1 MYITVFRWYSRL
13 RRLGVVVHELAHAA
27 PRTGAG
33 GTTTDPDLTPPVH
46 HRARDAPLRQLAISY
61 APAAANTAFAA
72 GTAAAA
78 MRVPSTGFVDQVS
91 THLGCVIPASL
102 LTPLLQGL
110 LLVIAFA
117 VATAALPSYTD
128 AKSPYQRFRHNLAAP
143 TLTRIVTLPLAVVVL
158 LACLVP
164 LGFTFLRSRSDG
176 LRVVSELAFATL
188 VVLQATG
195 AVVVVEPATVWAV
208 LDEIVTTGGRLVATR
223 AT

>member
-1 MYITVFRWYSRL
+1 MYFTVFRWYSRL

-27 PRTGAG
+27 AVTISG
-33 GTTTDPDLTPPVH
+33 GEITDLDLTAHVK
-46 HRARDAPLRQLAISY
+46 HRGQYSLLQQLAISY
-61 APAAANTAFAA
+61 APVAANTAVAA
-72 GTAAAA
+72 GMAAAA
-78 MRVPSTGFVDQVS
+78 MRLPSTGFVDQVS
-91 THLGCVIPASL
+91 TQLGGVIPASI

-110 LLVIAFA
+110 LLVGALA

-195 AVVVVEPATVWAV
+195 TVVVVEPATVWAV
-208 LDEIVTTGGRLVATR
+208 LDEIVTAGGRLVATT